1 MLNEN
6 DVLTVDEAKRLL
18 KISRK
23 TLYNLIQTG
32 QLPAV
37 KVGRGWRIMVGNIEK
52 YLRGEIPQNPKQV

>member
-32 QLPAV
+32 ELPAV
-37 KVGRGWRIMVGNIEK
+37 KVGRGWRIMVGTIEK
-52 YLRGEIPQNPKQV
+52 YLKGEIQQNRK

>member
-6 DVLTVDEAKRLL
+6 DVLTVDEAKRIL

-23 TLYNLIQTG
+23 TLYSLIQSG

-37 KVGRGWRIMVGNIEK
+37 KVGRSWRIMAGNIEK
-52 YLRGEIPQNPKQV
+52 YLRGEIKPIKR